1 MNHRIILFNI
11 SADLSALRGEKNM
24 RVKDITCLCMSFNR
38 ITIKARMSIFGK
50 YRDIMIT
57 SFLVKNGRANIDDD
71 NLVLLSEDVI

>member
-1 MNHRIILFNI
+1 
-11 SADLSALRGEKNM
+11 M

-57 SFLVKNGRANIDDD
+57 SFLVKNGIANIDDD
-71 NLVLLSEDVI
+71 NFCVTERRCNRN

>member
-1 MNHRIILFNI
+1 
-11 SADLSALRGEKNM
+11 M
-24 RVKDITCLCMSFNR
+24 RVKDITCLCMSFNH

-71 NLVLLSEDVI
+71 DLVLLSEDVIEIDSNDEGIILTIRGCE

>member
-1 MNHRIILFNI
+1 
-11 SADLSALRGEKNM
+11 M

-57 SFLVKNGRANIDDD
+57 SFIVKNGIANMDDD
-71 NLVLLSEDVI
+71 NLVLLSEDVIEIDSKDEGIILTIRGCE

>member
-1 MNHRIILFNI
+1 
-11 SADLSALRGEKNM
+11 M

-50 YRDIMIT
+50 CRDIMIT

-71 NLVLLSEDVI
+71 NLVLLSEDVIEIDSNDEDIILTIRGCE

>member
-1 MNHRIILFNI
+1 
-11 SADLSALRGEKNM
+11 M

-57 SFLVKNGRANIDDD
+57 SFLVKNGRVNIDDD
-71 NLVLLSEDVI
+71 NLVLLSEDVIEIDSNDESIILTIRGCE

>member
-1 MNHRIILFNI
+1 
-11 SADLSALRGEKNM
+11 M

-57 SFLVKNGRANIDDD
+57 SFLVKNGIANIDD
-71 NLVLLSEDVI
+71 NLVLLSEDVIEIDSNDEGIILTIRGCE

>member
-1 MNHRIILFNI
+1 
-11 SADLSALRGEKNM
+11 M

-57 SFLVKNGRANIDDD
+57 SFLVKNGIANIDDD
-71 NLVLLSEDVI
+71 NLVLLSEDVIEIDSNDDGIILTIRGCE